1 MWKRGSWLSCAYG
14 ECDLNVQ
21 WTQAVPKCRVTG
33 CCAALPVLLS
43 TWHDG
48 GANPTGS
55 KSGAGYPRT
64 LLALSP
70 AGVNCSESWR
80 ELKGYTWKEPKLTFP
95 SGNWHPSWST
105 WVGNL
110 LELECVGISEAE
122 LEHHQ
127 SRVVPHLQPEV
138 IQPCRSGLLPP
149 RGPASLPT
157 LAKAACQSGWRQRE
171 HSSSLQRVPL

>member
-1 MWKRGSWLSCAYG
+1 MNSGLKLSPSKVSGYWL
-14 ECDLNVQ
+14 L
-21 WTQAVPKCRVTG
+21 
-33 CCAALPVLLS
+33 CCSPSLPVYL
-43 TWHDG
+43 TWW
-48 GANPTGS
+48 GS
-55 KSGAGYPRT
+55 QSHRFRVVCVPHT

-70 AGVNCSESWR
+70 PGVNRSESWR

-95 SGNWHPSWST
+95 SGNWHSSWST
-105 WVGNL
+105 SVGNL

-138 IQPCRSGLLPP
+138 IQPCGSGRLPP
-149 RGPASLPT
+149 QGPASLPT
-157 LAKAACQSGWRQRE
+157 LAKAACQSGWWQWE